1 MLQDIDDDDDRS
13 SLSSLTELSH
23 DSRDGEILQAVTD
36 GKLVSQAAA
45 ALKDSP
51 KRALRKRTR
60 TPHPKTTL
68 LRPIIRKRK
77 WLESQLG
84 KRFVINV
91 NHDLEYWVHNAPV
104 YRLAG
109 VSLKELQ
116 DRGKNGPK
124 DKARAQ
130 EVMEEMETWES
141 DGASGI
147 FQDELGNTL
156 IAYFGRRVEANVE
169 TRGSS
174 KGYTRY
180 IPGPHTPSAMGR
192 SSECLDN
199 AERAGSRVYF
209 DGIKKQMLDKVLVST
224 QLLVHHIG
232 VQHAICDGRHD
243 RGDFLMK
250 YAKASI
256 PPGETLAETDDR
268 GSFVWEGAEYVYEDG
283 GFASE
288 STGVIHL
295 VHGWPEQGR
304 DPEKHGI
311 HPSKD
316 MVSGPRGAPHVYAYF
331 QVTEALALRLAAM
344 FRVAFPEFYEKYR
357 KAFEAGKWTVV
368 DPGPFLGR
376 VIVWKLSVLPHQDG
390 LDEGPAVIFPMGRFE
405 GGECYLPDL
414 KLKLSYQPGEV
425 IMLMG
430 GALYHGIGDWTPE
443 PGVSEDGVTSGRVSN
458 VWFFPH
464 SSYELLKDKPA
475 GWSLARAGGTI
486 NLDSYMS

>member
-1 MLQDIDDDDDRS
+1 MVQDIDDDDRS
-13 SLSSLTELSH
+13 SLSSLTELSE
-23 DSRDGEILQAVTD
+23 DSCDAELLQVVTD
-36 GKLVSQAAA
+36 AMLVSRAAA
-45 ALKDSP
+45 GLKDSP
-51 KRALRKRTR
+51 KRALRKSTR
-60 TPHPKTTL
+60 IPHPKTAL
-68 LRPIIRKRK
+68 LRPVTRKRK
-77 WLESQLG
+77 WLDSQVA
-84 KRFVINV
+84 KRLLINV
-91 NHDLEYWVHNAPV
+91 HHDLEYWVQKAPV

-109 VSLKELQ
+109 VSLKKLQ
-116 DRGKNGPK
+116 ARTKNGAK

-130 EVMEEMETWES
+130 EVMDEMQTWES

-156 IAYFGRRVEANVE
+156 VAYFARRTDANVE
-169 TRGSS
+169 TTASS

-180 IPGPHTPSAMGR
+180 IPGSQTPSAMGR
-192 SSECLDN
+192 SPACLDN
-199 AERAGSRVYF
+199 TQREGGQVYF
-209 DGIKKQMLDKVLVST
+209 DGIKKQLLDKVLVST
-224 QLLVHHIG
+224 QLLVHQIG
-232 VQHAICDGRHD
+232 VQHAVRDGRHD

-250 YAKASI
+250 YAKATIRPS
-256 PPGETLAETDDR
+256 ETLAETEKR
-268 GSFVWEGAEYVYEDG
+268 GSFVWEGVEYVYEDDV
-283 GFASE
+283 FASE

-331 QVTEALALRLAAM
+331 KATETLALRLAAM

-376 VIVWKLSVLPHQDG
+376 VIVWKLSVLAHQDG

-414 KLKLSYQPGEV
+414 KLKLSYRPGEV
-425 IMLMG
+425 IILMS
-430 GALYHGIGDWTPE
+430 GALYHGIGQWTPQ
-443 PGVSEDGVTSGRVSN
+443 PGVSEDGVTPGR
-458 VWFFPH
+458 
-464 SSYELLKDKPA
+464 
-475 GWSLARAGGTI
+475 I
-486 NLDSYMS
+486 NLPVGLLRERGGL